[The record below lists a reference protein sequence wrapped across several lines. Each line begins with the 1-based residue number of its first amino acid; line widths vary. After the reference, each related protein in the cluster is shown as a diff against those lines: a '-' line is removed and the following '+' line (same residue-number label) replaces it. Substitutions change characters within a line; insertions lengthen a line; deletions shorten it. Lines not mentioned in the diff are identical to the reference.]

1 MTPRWK
7 IKFKCSDDSIS
18 EIKIYNADK
27 QKLYDRW
34 SKDFEIVSIEQDTDT
49 SYVRFIDQIKSKS
62 ELLESNDEKQI
73 YRFPHND
80 SSIFIQFY
88 TDGNEYYDYCQYQRW
103 DCNGLIEPTLW
114 APCSPKRFCEL
125 FDKDVPYLPQGIV
138 VTPKEIKKM
147 KAKKFCTK
155 GIDTLWVDDLGYIY
169 SAEKATLPTKRSKT
183 QWERF
188 HDNPNAVL
196 VRYVLATPLNIHGN
210 AKTEWFESKESF
222 MQFYEA
228 EIKNVPGY
236 CTTPSYDIIK
246 VGYKK
251 KKPEERKVI
260 LRLPYIDL
268 DAELAYGTPVENIAL
283 SWSRMCDKSW
293 RHRTF
298 SCYNY
303 LVDVVKKYKA
313 YLNK

>member
-1 MTPRWK
+1 MIPRWK
-7 IKFKCSDDSIS
+7 IKFKCSNGSVS

-34 SKDFEIVSIEQDTDT
+34 SKDFEVVSIEQDTDV
-49 SYVRFIDQIKSKS
+49 SHVRFIEQIKSKS
-62 ELLESNDEKQI
+62 ELLESNGEKQI

-88 TDGNEYYDYCQYQRW
+88 IDGNEYYDYCQYQRW
-103 DCNGLIEPTLW
+103 NCNGSIEPPLW
-114 APCSPKRFCEL
+114 VPCSPKRFCEL

-138 VTPKEIKKM
+138 VTPREIKKI
-147 KAKKFCTK
+147 KAKKFSNK
-155 GIDTLWVDDLGYIY
+155 GGKILWVDDLGYIY
-169 SAEKATLPTKRSKT
+169 SADKGSLPDKCSKA

-196 VRYVLATPLNIHGN
+196 VRYVLATHDNIYGS
-210 AKTEWFESKESF
+210 AKTKWFESKESF
-222 MQFYEA
+222 LKFYET
-228 EIKNVPGY
+228 EKKNVPGCY
-236 CTTPSYDIIK
+236 TYPSYDIIK

-251 KKPEERKVI
+251 KKPEDRKVI

-283 SWSRMCDKSW
+283 RWSRMCNKLW
-293 RHRTF
+293 QHRTF